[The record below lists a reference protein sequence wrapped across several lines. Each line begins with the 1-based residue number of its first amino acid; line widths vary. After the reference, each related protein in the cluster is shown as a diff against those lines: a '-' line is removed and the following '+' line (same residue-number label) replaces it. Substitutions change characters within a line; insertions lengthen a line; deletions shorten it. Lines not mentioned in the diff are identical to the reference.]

1 MGTKVLYLS
10 VRTCN
15 PLPWARNPKPGFYN
29 NTFLASVFLHKQN
42 LNWVINTGRTG
53 LPEQSWRARRISH
66 STTASTTASA
76 MARALEMSPTPAAW
90 RTVLNIVAKKKL
102 QIVDK
107 LLMFLPELKVLQLK
121 MTRSSRRVKMTM
133 ETQVI
138 APQRREHSFE
148 QNWVGAGEYPAQC
161 HIWNPWTP
169 CFPKIQHTLS
179 LWSIFSLSS
188 SWSPAHHQ
196 MIAFKKYMVC
206 LHVWS
211 RASYNE
217 ENLGCHKHFTYVY
230 NYTYMKRDRQSENS
244 HYKSIKAN
252 MLVRVG
258 VFILHKM
265 KRSLPIK
272 NSYFQPILLRIKT
285 QWLVPDQANIML

>member
-15 PLPWARNPKPGFYN
+15 PFPWARNPKPGFYN

-42 LNWVINTGRTG
+42 LNRVVNTGRTG
-53 LPEQSWRARRISH
+53 LPEQSRRARRISH

-76 MARALEMSPTPAAW
+76 MVRVLEMSPTPAAW

-133 ETQVI
+133 ETEVI

-148 QNWVGAGEYPAQC
+148 QN
-161 HIWNPWTP
+161 
-169 CFPKIQHTLS
+169 
-179 LWSIFSLSS
+179 
-188 SWSPAHHQ
+188 
-196 MIAFKKYMVC
+196 
-206 LHVWS
+206 
-211 RASYNE
+211 
-217 ENLGCHKHFTYVY
+217 
-230 NYTYMKRDRQSENS
+230 
-244 HYKSIKAN
+244 
-252 MLVRVG
+252 
-258 VFILHKM
+258 
-265 KRSLPIK
+265 
-272 NSYFQPILLRIKT
+272 
-285 QWLVPDQANIML
+285 